1 MGAGEDEVR
10 VALQRPAFG
19 EREREAVAA
28 KGLTAS
34 LFRYDTGVDAIR
46 LSNARGNVV
55 ILPYM
60 GQMVW
65 SAAFDAVPLEMRSM
79 FPAPRPAETSLRPMA
94 SSPIMPDCCA
104 TASPPP
110 ATITLCTARRPARTW
125 MRPGSPAGRMRGAPG
140 WR

>member
-34 LFRYDTGVDAIR
+34 LFRFDTGVDAIR

-55 ILPYM
+55 VLPYM

-65 SAAFDAVPLEMRSM
+65 SAAFDGVPLEMQSM
-79 FPAPRPAETSLRPMA
+79 FPAPRPAETIRDLWLPRLSCRTVAQRRPRRRRQ
-94 SSPIMPDCCA
+94 SRF
-104 TASPPP
+104 
-110 ATITLCTARRPARTW
+110 ARRGAL
-125 MRPGSPAGRMRGAPG
+125 RGHG
-140 WR
+140 